1 MHDPVLNLKYIL
13 TKTITFGQI
22 IIDMLNL
29 NKVSVKH
36 KLNKFHI
43 AHNSCKSIDLHEQNI
58 ETSYAYKFKFIYP

>member
-1 MHDPVLNLKYIL
+1 
-13 TKTITFGQI
+13 
-22 IIDMLNL
+22 MLNL

-58 ETSYAYKFKFIYP
+58 ETSYAFKFKIIYP